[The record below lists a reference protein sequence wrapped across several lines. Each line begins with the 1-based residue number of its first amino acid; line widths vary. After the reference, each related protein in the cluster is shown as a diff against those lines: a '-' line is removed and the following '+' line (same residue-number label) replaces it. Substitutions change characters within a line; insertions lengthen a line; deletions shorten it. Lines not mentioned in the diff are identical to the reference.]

1 MKTHLFVFICL
12 LLAAPAIAHP
22 DHSSPSAEATY
33 IANAGV
39 LVSRGD
45 SKIMFDPLFT
55 EGFNNYQVA
64 PDEIRAALFAG
75 TPPYDDVDAIFI
87 SHAHGDHFSPTDA
100 ITYLSQHPE
109 TRLIGSAQ
117 MADMMIPLAGYAE
130 IESRVTGIA
139 LAYDAPAAVVS
150 VGDMRAEAVRIPHA
164 GGEGRR
170 DIQNYVWRVSLEADT
185 PSSDGTIMHMG
196 DADPADKWFAP
207 HKAHWQARE
216 TGTAFPPYWFYA
228 SQEGRAILTTRLN
241 ALNFIGVHVPKTMPL
256 GLATSG
262 LPIFHT
268 PGESRSL
275 PHSDH
280 TGSQ

>member
-1 MKTHLFVFICL
+1 MKAHLIAVICL
-12 LLAAPAIAHP
+12 LLAVPAIAHP
-22 DHSSPSAEATY
+22 DHIGPPAEATY

-39 LVSRGD
+39 LISHGD
-45 SKIMFDPLFT
+45 NKIMFDPLFT

-64 PDEIRAALFAG
+64 PDEIRVALFAG

-100 ITYLSQHPE
+100 ITYLSQHPK

-117 MADMMIPLAGYAE
+117 MADMMTPLAGYAE

-139 LAYDAPAAVVS
+139 LDYNAPAATVS
-150 VGDMRAEAVRIPHA
+150 VGDIHAEAVRIPHA

-170 DIQNYVWRVSLEADT
+170 DIQNYVWRVSLTADNT
-185 PSSDGTIMHMG
+185 SPDVTIMHMG

-207 HKAHWQARE
+207 HEAHWQARQ

-228 SQEGRAILTTRLN
+228 SQAGHAILSTRLN
-241 ALNFIGVHVPKTMPL
+241 ALSFFGVHVPVTMPP
-256 GLATSG
+256 GLAQSG

-268 PGESRSL
+268 PGESRIL
-275 PHSDH
+275 PHSEH
-280 TGSQ
+280 TGPQ